1 MPTHL
6 VVHGHFYQPPR
17 ENPWTGMV
25 EREHGAHPF
34 HDWNERIQAECYR
47 PNGFARILDGFGRVE
62 RIVNNYAAINFNF
75 GPTLLNWMV
84 EHDPTTYQ
92 RMLEADRLGQTR
104 FGGHGNA
111 IAQGYNHA
119 ILPLC
124 NERDRI
130 TQIRWGLA
138 DFHSRFARI
147 PESLWLPETA
157 CNDAVLGSL
166 IDAGLKYVILSP
178 YQAERVRPIG
188 EKEWH
193 SVADGN
199 VDGSRPYAYFHRDGS
214 GRSIALFFYNGPLS
228 RSIAFEGALYSSQ
241 VLLDRIGKESGGAGH
256 LVHVATDGETYGHH
270 SHFGDRTLAYA
281 LEMEARARGVTLTN
295 YGQYLEEH
303 RPEYEAEVKAGPNG
317 EGTSWSCVHGVG
329 RWYRDCGCSTG
340 AAEGWNQAWRTPLR
354 QALDYLRDQAIVPV
368 EESRGRFYGDPWAA
382 RDAYVGVVLTNGATR
397 QDFLQ
402 REGVPGLNEQDQ
414 VRALTLMELQR
425 HSMTMFTSCGW
436 FFADISGLEAV
447 QSMKYAGRVMDFLA
461 ELEQPSPRERFLEIL
476 AQARSNLPEQGNGA
490 DVFRRHVDPQRMTA
504 KHFGAHFAITGLLDG
519 EGEQIE
525 GSVGG
530 YRFVRRDM
538 HKQAR
543 ARLTMATGRV
553 HLEANATG
561 GAQEFAYAALYI
573 GGVDFYCVLRPY
585 GGTRR
590 FKAAVERLWG
600 QFATGSLLTL
610 LRAAQDEFGPEE
622 YDLQHVLPRGR
633 QRILE
638 TVFADLIHRFDD
650 QYSRLYEDNVGTM
663 EQLQESGFQMPPE
676 LTAAAEFTL
685 GWRLEQEVRKQH
697 RSLDPQAYR
706 RAREIVE
713 EAHQRGFAIQ
723 RPSVSRTFEEMI
735 LEAVRR
741 VAQQAD
747 ADVVAPALALLQL
760 SRDLRMTPNLD
771 QAQEAIYP
779 VLVST
784 HPAPA
789 EPLAALA
796 AAMGF
801 SPKLV
806 ASG

>member
-25 EREHGAHPF
+25 ERELSAQPF

-47 PNGFARILDGFGRVE
+47 PNGFARIVDGFGRVE

-84 EHDPTTYQ
+84 EHDPTTY
-92 RMLEADRLGQTR
+92 RRVLEADRLGQSR

-111 IAQGYNHA
+111 IAQGYNHS

-124 NERDRI
+124 NERDRV

-138 DFHSRFARI
+138 DFHSRFGRMA
-147 PESLWLPETA
+147 ESIWLPETA
-157 CNDAVLGSL
+157 CTDAVLGSL
-166 IDAGLKYVILSP
+166 IDAELKYVILSP

-188 EKEWH
+188 AKEWQ

-199 VDGSRPYAYFHRDGS
+199 VDVGRAYSYFHRDGS
-214 GRSIALFFYNGPLS
+214 GRAIALFFYNGPLS

-241 VLLDRIGKESGGAGH
+241 VLLDRFAKDAGEGGRLIH
-256 LVHVATDGETYGHH
+256 IATDGETYGHH

-281 LEMEARARGVTLTN
+281 LEIEARSRGFTLTN

-303 RPEYEAEVKAGPNG
+303 PPDHEAEIKPGPNG
-317 EGTSWSCVHGVG
+317 EGTSWSCAHGVG

-340 AAEGWNQAWRTPLR
+340 AGEGWNQAWRTPLR
-354 QALDYLRDQAIVPV
+354 QALDFLRDSAVVPI
-368 EESRGRFYGDPWAA
+368 EEARGRLYADPWAA
-382 RDAYVGVVLTNGATR
+382 RDAYIGVVLTNGATR
-397 QDFLQ
+397 QDFLR
-402 REGVPGLNEQDQ
+402 REGVAGLSEEDQ
-414 VRALTLMELQR
+414 VRALSLMELQR

-436 FFADISGLEAV
+436 FFADIGGLEGV
-447 QSMKYAGRVMDFLA
+447 QVLKYAGRVMDYLA
-461 ELEQPSPRERFLEIL
+461 ELDLPSPREKFLEIL
-476 AQARSNLPEQGNGA
+476 SQAKSNLAEQGNGA
-490 DVFRRHVDPQRMTA
+490 DVFRRHVDPQRMTP
-504 KHFGAHFAITGLLDG
+504 KHFAAHFAIIGLLDG
-519 EGEQIE
+519 EGEQLD
-525 GSVGG
+525 GTVGG
-530 YRFVRRDM
+530 YHFSRRDTR
-538 HKQAR
+538 KESR
-543 ARLTMATGRV
+543 ARITMATGRV
-553 HLEANATG
+553 RLEATATG
-561 GAQEFAYAALYI
+561 GAQEFTHAALYI

-585 GGTRR
+585 GGPRR
-590 FKAAVERLWG
+590 FKAAVTRLWD
-600 QFATGSLLTL
+600 QFAAGSLLTL
-610 LRAAQDEFGPEE
+610 LRTAQDEFGPEE

-638 TVFADLIHRFDD
+638 HVFADLIFRFDE
-650 QYSRLYEDNVGTM
+650 QYSRLYEDNRGTI
-663 EQLQESGFQMPPE
+663 EQLQESGFRMPDE
-676 LTAAAEFTL
+676 LTAAAEFAL

-706 RAREIVE
+706 RAREVVE
-713 EAHQRGFAIQ
+713 EAHRRGFNIHRA
-723 RPSVSRTFEEMI
+723 SVSRTFEEMI

-741 VAQQAD
+741 VAQQPD
-747 ADVVAPALALLQL
+747 PDLVAPVLALIQL
-760 SRDLRMTPNLD
+760 SRDLRMTPNLE

-784 HPAPA
+784 RHEAADPM
-789 EPLAALA
+789 AALA
-796 AAMGF
+796 AALGF
-801 SPKLV
+801 SPKFI